1 MITESNG
8 SPAPLQPSG
17 KASIPLPP
25 FPAFA
30 DLVALIEA
38 HISNARVPVA
48 MIENDHLRDLLACI
62 REQQAALVALCGPT
76 PAGMQPETT
85 RWETARAVLAKWWIE

>member
-1 MITESNG
+1 MSHTP
-8 SPAPLQPSG
+8 PAPLQPSG

-62 REQQAALVALCGPT
+62 REQQAALEAILTDFADRGETEYNGVAD
-76 PAGMQPETT
+76 A
-85 RWETARAVLAKWWIE
+85 ARAVLAKWRIE